1 MISGQRDVAG
11 WLPSLRFGPYRWRLP
26 LFHPSSQLLVE
37 IFLGESRPVAE
48 IRRRLRRDPALLIF
62 TALSVAAKHRPVA
75 GLSKSFD
82 PVSDRPAATDPTGV
96 TLGQLAEWLRR
107 DASRCFADDDGLSLP
122 AYEERFGRRWRTLD
136 DYFATLP
143 LSRWLSEA
151 SLWLE
156 VSGPPVPED
165 WRATWPT
172 LLPEGPGDPEDPEEI
187 EATNVAENRH
197 QGEATGTAVGP
208 HFGSSAPAAG
218 RSDSADGGQPERR
231 SSLPSLVARRSKVG
245 ERWQQAFGRQVRSA
259 YLGAIRELAYG
270 LSHEINNPLANISTR
285 AQQLQQTEDDPQ
297 RLASLQRIVDQAYR
311 AHAMIADLMFFAN
324 PPAVR
329 PRPFDLAETV
339 RQSLAAVADEA
350 AALNIELRYPV
361 AKDRLEP
368 VADAAM
374 IGEAVVV
381 FVRNAI
387 EAIGA
392 SGLIV
397 VEVASDGDHAIVRVA
412 DSGPGLSEQAR
423 RHAFDP
429 YYSGREA
436 GRGLGLG
443 LCRAYRI
450 AQLHGGDVEL
460 SAAPAGCVATL
471 RIPLAFD
478 PGSSAGRSDPI
489 RDASDS
495 PPGSARRVAKRTS
508 ASPD

>member
-37 IFLGESRPVAE
+37 IFLGESRSPVE
-48 IRRRLRRDPALLIF
+48 IVRQLRRDPALLIF
-62 TALSVAAKHRPVA
+62 TALSVAAKHRPIA
-75 GLSKSFD
+75 GPSKSFD
-82 PVSDRPAATDPTGV
+82 PVSNRQAATDPMGV

-122 AYEERFGRRWRTLD
+122 DHQDRYTRRWQTLE

-143 LSRWLSEA
+143 ITRWLAEA

-156 VSGPPVPED
+156 VTGPPVPDD
-165 WRATWPT
+165 WQATWPN
-172 LLPEGPGDPEDPEEI
+172 LSSERPRDPEDSDDREDAETPEEP
-187 EATNVAENRH
+187 
-197 QGEATGTAVGP
+197 GEP
-208 HFGSSAPAAG
+208 DLGSSARVDPP
-218 RSDSADGGQPERR
+218 SESIDSRLPERR
-231 SSLPSLVARRSKVG
+231 SSLPSIVARRSQVG
-245 ERWQQAFGRQVRSA
+245 ERWQLAFERQVRSA

-329 PRPFDLAETV
+329 PKPCDLTEAV
-339 RQSLAAVADEA
+339 RQALAAVADQA
-350 AALNIELRYPV
+350 AALNIELRQKF
-361 AKDRLEP
+361 AANRLEL

-397 VEVASDGDHAIVRVA
+397 VEVESDGDHAVVRVA

-450 AQLHGGDVEL
+450 AKLHGGDVEL
-460 SAAPAGCVATL
+460 SAAPAGCVAML
-471 RIPLAFD
+471 RIPTAFA
-478 PGSSAGRSDPI
+478 PGSDAGRSDAGRSDPI
-489 RDASDS
+489 RDASGSTPD
-495 PPGSARRVAKRTS
+495 SARRVANRAS
-508 ASPD
+508 VSPD